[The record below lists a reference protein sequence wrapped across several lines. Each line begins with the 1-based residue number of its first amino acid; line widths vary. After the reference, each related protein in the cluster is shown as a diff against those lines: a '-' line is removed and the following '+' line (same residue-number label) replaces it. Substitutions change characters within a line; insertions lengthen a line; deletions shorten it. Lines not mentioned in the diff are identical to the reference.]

1 VPEAAGPVPRVSF
14 IVPVRN
20 DAARLERCL
29 ASIAITCG
37 DTAYETIVADNGSTD
52 RSPEVARAAGAAVM
66 TMPGLRVSE
75 MRNTAAARAR
85 AALLA
90 FIDADHAL
98 AHDWMQGLALLADPA
113 VAAVGAQYHAPV
125 DGTWVQRMYDRLR
138 RHQAGV
144 RDTGWLPSGNLVVR
158 TEVFR
163 QLGGFDTSLETC
175 EDVDLCQ
182 RLVAGG
188 GRLMETDRMHS
199 THFGDPATLRALFFG
214 ELWRGR
220 DNLKVS
226 LRGPLTPRELPS
238 IILPIFNLVGLVLF
252 VAGLIA
258 LPVAGPEIAAAGF
271 VMLGLVTLLRWAAL
285 MRPQASAPFTP
296 GAAVQALAVAFTYTT
311 ARSLALVVRTGHD
324 VRKRG

>member
-1 VPEAAGPVPRVSF
+1 
-14 IVPVRN
+14 
-20 DAARLERCL
+20 
-29 ASIAITCG
+29 
-37 DTAYETIVADNGSTD
+37 
-52 RSPEVARAAGAAVM
+52 
-66 TMPGLRVSE
+66 
-75 MRNTAAARAR
+75 
-85 AALLA
+85 
-90 FIDADHAL
+90 
-98 AHDWMQGLALLADPA
+98 
-113 VAAVGAQYHAPV
+113 
-125 DGTWVQRMYDRLR
+125 MYDRLR
-138 RHQAGV
+138 RHQGGV

-226 LRGPLTPRELPS
+226 LRGPLDAAGASQHHPADLQPGGSGPVR
-238 IILPIFNLVGLVLF
+238 G
-252 VAGLIA
+252 GLIA
-258 LPVAGPEIAAAGF
+258 LPAAGPEIAAAGF

-285 MRPQASAPFTP
+285 MRPQARAPFTP
-296 GAAVQALAVAFTYTT
+296 AGAVQALAVAFT
-311 ARSLALVVRTGHD
+311 
-324 VRKRG
+324 